1 MSSLALPT
9 GQRGQATVEHVGMV
23 ALLAL
28 LLSAIALWLV
38 REVRPPDHPPR
49 FIDAAA
55 QPLVSADSWVG
66 QYVNPLAGLQPW
78 RAPRGREDE
87 PIGRV
92 LRAGGRAGLVALQG
106 VPAFGQGAWDRL
118 TEHLDAILDDP
129 LGAALQS
136 LRESWWI
143 GVHPDEAVRQLAREM
158 RDYVEELRRLGPRG
172 AYLKLA
178 HDAGG
183 EALDAALS
191 RGGAAVRR
199 LILRRLAG
207 HLPDLPAP
215 PEEGSGGRSGSP

>member
-1 MSSLALPT
+1 MGSLALPT

-28 LLSAIALWLV
+28 LLSAAGLWLV
-38 REVRPPDHPPR
+38 REVRPPDRPPR
-49 FIDAAA
+49 FVEAAA

-66 QYVNPLAGLQPW
+66 QYVDPLAGLQPW
-78 RAPRGREDE
+78 RAPRGRDDE

-118 TEHLDAILDDP
+118 AEHLDAILDNP
-129 LGAALQS
+129 LEAAL
-136 LRESWWI
+136 ESARQGWWV
-143 GVHPDEAVRQLAREM
+143 GMHPDEAARQLAREM
-158 RDYVEELRRLGPRG
+158 RDYVAELRRLGPRG
-172 AYLKLA
+172 AYLRLA

-199 LILRRLAG
+199 LILQ
-207 HLPDLPAP
+207 
-215 PEEGSGGRSGSP
+215 

>member
-1 MSSLALPT
+1 MGSLALPS
-9 GQRGQATVEHVGMV
+9 GQRGQATLEHVGMV

-28 LLSAIALWLV
+28 VLSAVGLWLV

-49 FIDAAA
+49 FVDAAA

-66 QYVNPLAGLQPW
+66 QYVDPLAGLQPW

-87 PIGRV
+87 PIGRA

-118 TEHLDAILDDP
+118 AQHLDAILDDP
-129 LGAALQS
+129 LGATLQS
-136 LRESWWI
+136 LRESWWV
-143 GVHPDEAVRQLAREM
+143 GTHPDEAVRELAREIG
-158 RDYVEELRRLGPRG
+158 DYVEELRRLGPRG
-172 AYLKLA
+172 AYLRLA

-199 LILRRLAG
+199 LILGRLAG
-207 HLPDLPAP
+207 RLPDLPAP
-215 PEEGSGGRSGSP
+215 PEKGSGRRAGSP